1 MVTAFNIRAYGILI
15 NEKKQILVSDEKVW
29 LTGDQIT
36 KFPGGGLELG
46 EGILDCLA
54 REFQEELHI
63 DIEIIE
69 HIYTTDFF
77 QQSAFNKSH
86 QIISVYYL
94 VSTNTILNY
103 PVSNTPNYPT
113 DANTENCRWISLDDF
128 NANCVDLP
136 VDKVAA
142 EKLKFYLS

>member
-1 MVTAFNIRAYGILI
+1 MVTTFNIRAYGILI
-15 NEKKQILVSDEKVW
+15 NNKKQILLSDEKVW
-29 LTGDQIT
+29 LTGDKIT

-63 DIEIIE
+63 DIEVIE

-77 QQSAFNKSH
+77 QQSAFNE
-86 QIISVYYL
+86 QDQLISVYYL
-94 VSTNTILNY
+94 VATKTELNY
-103 PVSNTPNYPT
+103 PVSNIPNYPSE
-113 DANTENCRWISLDDF
+113 ANIENCRWVSLEDF
-128 NANCVDLP
+128 NADCVDLP

-142 EKLKFYLS
+142 EKLKFYFS